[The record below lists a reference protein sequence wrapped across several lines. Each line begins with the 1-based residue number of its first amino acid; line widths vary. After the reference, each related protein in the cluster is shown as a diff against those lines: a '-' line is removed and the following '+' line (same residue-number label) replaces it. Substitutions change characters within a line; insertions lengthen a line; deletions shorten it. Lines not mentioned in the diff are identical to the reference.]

1 MVRVGKSEKTA
12 FVAAFAGGLLA
23 HSYIYTNIIPNFDGI
38 SRVFD
43 EQQMTVSGRWFLHYA
58 SCLYG
63 YVQSPMIIGVLTMA
77 FLALAAALVVNLLDI
92 DNVLMAGLW
101 GILSVLSPAI
111 AYTNSYTFTVA
122 AYGFAVLLAVQ
133 AVWLVEKKGWYGLLG
148 GCILLALSMGIYQ
161 VYVTTAITL
170 SLYLVLIKTVRSE
183 GGSGA
188 AFVSGLK
195 YVLFLATGTG
205 LYWLVLKIFLKVKD
219 LRLLSYLGMNQLEQ
233 GYPIKQIGQILKD
246 TYQEVVKYFFYHSKG
261 SYDGVM
267 IRTTAV
273 ILLIACFV
281 IALVKQIT
289 QIIKG
294 NQPQKTMRIIILFCA
309 ILLLPLGANFGK
321 IMSPYSA
328 TSPSMKYTYVYLC
341 LLPVTL
347 RGKGRSPNPVD
358 GILRKCYLRGF
369 AIAAILL
376 SFQFWQQDN
385 TLYTMLDQAHR
396 ATLSFVTN
404 VVGRIESCPGYS
416 MGMPVVIVGG
426 YPADRYN
433 TTIEAYDWVGNETF
447 QASSVIPLNK
457 HIYYYM
463 NDWINV
469 PIEEPAREVF
479 EEVAGSDY
487 FQQMPRYPDDGSV
500 IIRDG
505 RVIVKMQDTYTPKA
519 QYEIDYENR
528 R

>member
-12 FVAAFAGGLLA
+12 FAATFAGGLLA
-23 HSYIYTNIIPNFDGI
+23 HAYIYTNIIPNFDGI
-38 SRVFD
+38 SRVYD

-58 SCLYG
+58 SYLYG

-77 FLALAAALVVNLLDI
+77 FLAMAAALVVNLLEI
-92 DNVLMAGLW
+92 DNVRLAGLW

-122 AYGFAVLLAVQ
+122 AYGFAVFLAVQ
-133 AVWLVEKKGWYGLLG
+133 AIWLVEKKGWYGFVG
-148 GCILLALSMGIYQ
+148 GCVLLALSMGIYQ

-170 SLYLVLIKTVRSE
+170 AMYLVLIKTMQSE
-183 GGSGA
+183 SSPGA

-205 LYWLVLKIFLKVKD
+205 IYWLVLKIFLKVKD
-219 LRLLSYLGMNQLEQ
+219 LQLLSYLGMNRLEQ
-233 GYPIKQIGQILKD
+233 GYPIGQIGQILKD
-246 TYQEVVKYFFYHSKG
+246 TYQEVAMYFFYHSKG
-261 SYDGVM
+261 SYDGVV
-267 IRTTAV
+267 IRTIAV
-273 ILLIACFV
+273 ILLILCFA
-281 IALVKQIT
+281 ITLVKQIIHISKET
-289 QIIKG
+289 
-294 NQPQKTMRIIILFCA
+294 QPQKWMRIIILLCVIF
-309 ILLLPLGANFGK
+309 LLPLGANFGK

-341 LLPVTL
+341 LLPVIL
-347 RGKGRSPNPVD
+347 GERSPNAADSV
-358 GILRKCYLRGF
+358 LRKYYIKGF
-369 AIAAILL
+369 SIAAILL
-376 SFQFWQQDN
+376 AFQFWQQDN
-385 TLYTMLDQAHR
+385 TLYTMLEQAHR

-404 VVGRIESCPGYS
+404 VVSRIESCPGYS

-426 YPADRYN
+426 YPADRYD
-433 TTIEAYDWVGNETF
+433 TTIEAYDWVSDGTF
-447 QASSVIPLNK
+447 LTSSVIPLNK

-505 RVIVKMQDTYTPKA
+505 RVVVKMQDTYIPKA